1 MSPHMI
7 VMFAGIGIL
16 VFGATLMS
24 TAAGI
29 EKITIGLP
37 LMISGMVIVGIV
49 GLLKSKIIRKFP
61 L

>member
-1 MSPHMI
+1 MKPLMVI
-7 VMFAGIGIL
+7 ILAGIFIL

-37 LMISGMVIVGIV
+37 LTVSGMVIVGIA
-49 GLLKSKIIRKFP
+49 GLLKSKTIRKFP

>member
-1 MSPHMI
+1 MTPHMI

-16 VFGATLMS
+16 VFGLTLMS
-24 TAAGI
+24 TAPGI
-29 EKITIGLP
+29 EKITMGLP
-37 LMISGMVIVGIV
+37 LTVSGMVIVGIV

>member
-37 LMISGMVIVGIV
+37 LTVSGMVIVRIV

>member
-1 MSPHMI
+1 MTPHMI

-24 TAAGI
+24 TAVGI

-37 LMISGMVIVGIV
+37 LTVSGMVIVGIV
-49 GLLKSKIIRKFP
+49 VLLKSKIIRKFP

>member
-7 VMFAGIGIL
+7 AMFAGIFIL
-16 VFGATLMS
+16 VFGVTLMS
-24 TAAGI
+24 TAPGI

-37 LMISGMVIVGIV
+37 LTVSGMVIVGIV

>member
-1 MSPHMI
+1 MTPHMI
-7 VMFAGIGIL
+7 AMFTGIGIL

-24 TAAGI
+24 TAPGI

-37 LMISGMVIVGIV
+37 LTVSGMVIVGIV

>member
-1 MSPHMI
+1 MS
-7 VMFAGIGIL
+7 VVFAGIGIL

-24 TAAGI
+24 TAPGI

-37 LMISGMVIVGIV
+37 LTVSGMVIVGIV
-49 GLLKSKIIRKFP
+49 GLLKSKTIRKFP

>member
-1 MSPHMI
+1 MTPHMI
-7 VMFAGIGIL
+7 AMFAGIGIL

-24 TAAGI
+24 TAPGI

-37 LMISGMVIVGIV
+37 LTVSGMVIVGIV

>member
-1 MSPHMI
+1 MI
-7 VMFAGIGIL
+7 VVFAGIGIL

-24 TAAGI
+24 TAPGI

-37 LMISGMVIVGIV
+37 LTVSGMVIVGIV
-49 GLLKSKIIRKFP
+49 GLLKSKTIRKFP

>member
-1 MSPHMI
+1 MKPVMI
-7 VMFAGIGIL
+7 TIFAGIFIL

-24 TAAGI
+24 TAPGI

-37 LMISGMVIVGIV
+37 LTVSGMAIVGIV

-61 L
+61 I

>member
-1 MSPHMI
+1 MTPHMI
-7 VMFAGIGIL
+7 AMFAGIGIL
-16 VFGATLMS
+16 VSGVSLIS
-24 TAAGI
+24 TAPGI

-37 LMISGMVIVGIV
+37 LTVSGMVIVGIV

>member
-7 VMFAGIGIL
+7 AMFAGIGIL

-24 TAAGI
+24 TAPGI

-37 LMISGMVIVGIV
+37 LTISGVVIAGIV
-49 GLLKSKIIRKFP
+49 VLLKSKIIRKFP